1 MDNKTNSTNELKSIS
16 LEDDNDKK
24 QFTEKLVNT
33 NTKKSFYLKY
43 LLQYICCYKNINTK

>member
-1 MDNKTNSTNELKSIS
+1 MDKKTNSTNELKSIS

-24 QFTEKLVNT
+24 RFTEKLVK
-33 NTKKSFYLKY
+33 TKPKKYFCLKN